1 MAAQVVDFWK
11 SFPPGNWRAFA
22 DWLADE
28 DRCPVPEVRD
38 AFEHEPEMR
47 HREFIRAHHPEDAM
61 TLTKK
66 KRLARQRKLW
76 RHHDSLRIEHA
87 RRLVLQLAPLQPKE
101 QIAKLNDALA
111 ASGLSPVSV
120 ETVREEYARSQRTE
134 RERDADEVAN
144 QYIGEQAG
152 DELLRRLKLHGDA
165 ALDYRTVLLSFLAT
179 GPCRQQRVLYGSVC
193 ALLRD
198 DRQHAPESL
207 ARFVVHLLSRKVWPR
222 VPAGL
227 PFDFAAHFTRAR
239 RRSVI
244 RERLRLPPL
253 LRGRRHAVG
262 RQRLRRYDRLFRA
275 VVGRTELR
283 TALLRLAERRTPIRL
298 KRILEAAFRHIAA
311 QSNPSLADTVK
322 DIRALAP
329 ADLTTKHY
337 RAASEI
343 NETVARFRQS
353 RAEAFDAQAWQ
364 RYDKCGTGKS
374 SIDALDR
381 KARRELGLK

>member
-11 SFPPGNWRAFA
+11 SFPPGKWRAFA

-47 HREFIRAHHPEDAM
+47 RREFIRAHHPENAM

-66 KRLARQRKLW
+66 KRLARQQKLW

-120 ETVREEYARSQRTE
+120 ETVREEYARSHRTE

-144 QYIGEQAG
+144 QYIGEQVG

-179 GPCRQQRVLYGSVC
+179 GPSRQQRVLYGSVC

-239 RRSVI
+239 RRCVI

-275 VVGRTELR
+275 VVGGTKLR

-298 KRILEAAFRHIAA
+298 KTILEAAFRHIAA

-343 NETVARFRQS
+343 NEAVARFRQS